1 MANPAKDFASLGVS
15 PFLVRS
21 LASMSIRA
29 PTQVQAACIPPI
41 LQGRDCIGSAQ
52 TGSGKTIAFALPML
66 QELAK
71 DPYGIFGLVLTPTRY
86 GVHLEDDRGEKADF
100 GACNRELAFQI
111 HEQFVALGSAINLK
125 SCCIVGGL
133 DQMKQAVELS
143 SRPHIVVATPGRLCD
158 LIRSSSQG
166 SWNLSKVK
174 FLVLDEA
181 DRLLN
186 PGFAEELGF
195 ILGQLPSQRQT
206 LLFTATITD
215 AIMHLREKEPVKGK
229 EKPFLH
235 LTDAE

>member
-1 MANPAKDFASLGVS
+1 MSL
-15 PFLVRS
+15 P
-21 LASMSIRA
+21 
-29 PTQVQAACIPPI
+29 
-41 LQGRDCIGSAQ
+41 GS
-52 TGSGKTIAFALPML
+52 
-66 QELAK
+66 
-71 DPYGIFGLVLTPTRY
+71 
-86 GVHLEDDRGEKADF
+86 EDDRGEKADF
-100 GACNRELAFQI
+100 TAWNRELAFQI

-143 SRPHIVVATPGRLCD
+143 TRPHIVVATPGRLCD

-195 ILGQLPSQRQT
+195 ILGQLPSHRQT

-215 AIMHLREKEPVKGK
+215 AIMHLREKEPAKGK

-235 LTDAE
+235 LTDAESVAVCPSDALGLHC